1 MANRSAKIYA
11 LVMAVLLTSSAV
23 VLQWYG
29 SLQAWD
35 NMIFDRLAKYFEQQP
50 NSDIIIVTI
59 DDRSLDSLGRW
70 PWSRQLHAEFINKL
84 TDAQVRAIGFD
95 ILFIE
100 PDMVNPENDTL
111 LAKAIQRNGKTVL
124 PVVLES
130 TSTARD
136 VKVKLPLAELVN
148 AAADMGH
155 TNILPDGKGV
165 VRGLY
170 LSANINSGLKIPAF
184 TKALSTLGQTD
195 ELKPVNKPGLLTP
208 PASEIA
214 KFSDYVRIPF
224 SGSAG
229 HYPMY
234 SYVDV
239 LRSDKL
245 RKQFYDKYILIGL
258 DATGFGSHFAT
269 SVSNHFELMSG
280 IELNAH
286 VLDMLIKKDSI
297 LLIKPI
303 SAALITAFL
312 VFVPLVS
319 YSFLSGRQI
328 FLITVFFILISLVI
342 SACLLLIN
350 YLWFA
355 PTPVILALLSGFL
368 FWSSKQLGVVSKL
381 LFMEKQKA
389 RATLQA
395 IGDAVVTTNKQGK
408 IEYMNPAA
416 EKMAGYSLN
425 QVKGQTLCD
434 VFTVEEADQC
444 KQFFEEFQNNISG
457 DGIDQTEIKSYVNQS
472 GQKYAM
478 QLSANPII
486 ERNGKDSGMVYAFND
501 LTTLLEISQRM
512 AYVAT
517 HDTLTGLPNRDLL
530 HDRLTQAIRLASRL
544 GKHIVILF
552 IDLDGFKKIN
562 DGLGHAGGDLVLK
575 EIAKRLQSSVRHG
588 DTTARWG
595 GDEFVILMENLEH
608 EEYVLEIVDKIVHN
622 LSASLHVFNQEVFVT
637 PSIGISLFPKDGET
651 ADALLARADAAMYSV
666 KDTGRN
672 GFNFYSTGLNDTARQ
687 RLQMEKEMHDALQQG
702 EFEVFYQPLIDLK
715 SQQIQGA
722 EALLRWRHYEKGI
735 ILPGEFIYLAEETG
749 LIVPIGDW
757 LFQTVCRQLK
767 QWHQRG
773 IQGIQV
779 AVNLSPRQFMQK
791 NLLEMVSQCIEHY
804 HIIPGTLNVE
814 VTESIM
820 MRDVEQAIKIL
831 QALKAIGVSVAL
843 DDFGTGYSSLSYL
856 KRFPVDKLKIDKS
869 FINNLFSDS
878 EDASIVNAV
887 ILLGHNM
894 NMQIVAEGIET
905 RDQMLFLMRQ
915 GCDIG
920 QGYYFDRP
928 LKAEG
933 MTDLLLEKTVL
944 SE

>member
-1 MANRSAKIYA
+1 MSNWPTKLFA
-11 LVMAVLLTSSAV
+11 LVMAVLLTLSAV
-23 VLQWYG
+23 GLQWSG
-29 SLQAWD
+29 SMKSWD
-35 NMIFDRLAKYFEQQP
+35 DMIFDQLTKYFHHEP
-50 NSDIIIVTI
+50 NSDIIIVSI
-59 DDRSLDSLGRW
+59 DDRSLDSFGRW
-70 PWSRQLHAEFINKL
+70 PWPRQLHAEFIDKL
-84 TDAQVRAIGFD
+84 TEVQVRAIGLD

-100 PDMVNPENDTL
+100 PDKDNPENDRR
-111 LAKAIQRNGKTVL
+111 LAKAIQRNGRTVL
-124 PVVLES
+124 PVVIES
-130 TSTARD
+130 TSASRD
-136 VKVKLPLAELVN
+136 VKVKLPLPGLVT
-148 AAADMGH
+148 AAANLGH

-184 TKALSTLGQTD
+184 TKALADIGHANNTNSD
-195 ELKPVNKPGLLTP
+195 NKPVLGNYPVDKI
-208 PASEIA
+208 AS
-214 KFSDYVRIPF
+214 FSDYVRIPF

-239 LRSDKL
+239 LRSEKL

-258 DATGFGSHFAT
+258 NATGFGSRFAT
-269 SVSNHFELMSG
+269 SVSNHSELMSG

-286 VLDMLIKKDSI
+286 VLDMLLKNSSI
-297 LLIKPI
+297 LPVRPV
-303 SAALITAFL
+303 SAMLLTAFL

-319 YSFLSGRQI
+319 YGFLSSRQT
-328 FLITVFFILISLVI
+328 LIVTTLCILLSLFV
-342 SACLLLIN
+342 SAWLLLAN
-350 YLWFA
+350 YLWFG
-355 PTPVILALLSGFL
+355 PTSVILLLLSGLL
-368 FWSSKQLGVVSKL
+368 FWNSKQLASVSKL

-389 RATLQA
+389 RATLHA
-395 IGDAVVTTNKQGK
+395 IGDAVVTTDKQGK

-416 EKMAGYSLN
+416 EKMAGCSLN
-425 QVKGQTLCD
+425 QVKGQAFCD
-434 VFTVEEADQC
+434 IFTVEEADES
-444 KQFFEEFQNNISG
+444 KKLFEEFQDKIRDNE
-457 DGIDQTEIKSYVNQS
+457 IDQAEIKGFVSQS
-472 GQKYAM
+472 GQKYAV

-501 LTTLLEISQRM
+501 LTAMLDISQRM
-512 AYVAT
+512 AYIAT
-517 HDTLTGLPNRDLL
+517 HDALTALPNRVLL
-530 HDRLTQAIRLASRL
+530 HDRLTQAISLAGRL

-552 IDLDGFKKIN
+552 VDLDGFKKIN
-562 DGLGHAGGDLVLK
+562 DGLGHAGGDQVLK
-575 EIAKRLQSSVRHG
+575 EIAKRLQSSVRQG

-595 GDEFVILMENLEH
+595 GDEFVVLMENLEH
-608 EEYVLEIVDKIVHN
+608 EEYVVEIVDKIVQN

-672 GFNFYSTGLNDTARQ
+672 GFNFYSTGLNDSARH
-687 RLQMEKEMHDALQQG
+687 RLQMEKEMHDALKQG

-715 SQQIQGA
+715 SQQILGA
-722 EALLRWRHYEKGI
+722 EALLRWRHYDKGI

-757 LFQTVCRQLK
+757 LFQTVCQQLK
-767 QWHQRG
+767 MWHQRG
-773 IQGIQV
+773 IQDIQV
-779 AVNLSPRQFMQK
+779 AINLSPRQFMQK
-791 NLLEMVSQCIEHY
+791 NLLDMVGQCIEQY

-820 MRDVEQAIKIL
+820 MRDVDQAINIL
-831 QALKAIGVSVAL
+831 QALKAVGISVAL

-878 EDASIVNAV
+878 DDASIINAV

-894 NMQIVAEGIET
+894 NMQVVAEGIET
-905 RDQMLFLMRQ
+905 REQMLFLMRQ

-928 LKAEG
+928 LKAEK
-933 MTDLLLEKTVL
+933 MTDLLMEKMVL

>member
-1 MANRSAKIYA
+1 MSNRSTIIYA
-11 LVMAVLLTSSAV
+11 FVMAVLLTISAMG
-23 VLQWYG
+23 LQWMG

-35 NMIFDRLAKYFEQQP
+35 DIIYDRLAKYFQHQP
-50 NSDIIIVTI
+50 NSDIVIVTV

-70 PWSRQLHAEFINKL
+70 PWPRQLHAEFIDKL
-84 TDAQVRAIGFD
+84 TEARVKAIGLD

-100 PDMVNPENDTL
+100 PDHDNPDNDMR
-111 LAKAIQRNGKTVL
+111 LAQAMQRNGKTVL
-124 PVVLES
+124 PVVIES

-136 VKVKLPLAELVN
+136 VKVKLPLPELVN
-148 AAADMGH
+148 AVADMGH

-170 LSANINSGLKIPAF
+170 LSANINAGQKISAF
-184 TKALSTLGQTD
+184 TKALAAFGQTSHSN
-195 ELKPVNKPGLLTP
+195 PVNKPVFQKH
-208 PASEIA
+208 PASEITS
-214 KFSDYVRIPF
+214 FSDYVRIPF
-224 SGSAG
+224 SGPAG

-239 LRSDKL
+239 LRSEKL
-245 RKQFYDKYILIGL
+245 RQQFSDKYILIGL
-258 DATGFGSHFAT
+258 NATGFGSRFAT
-269 SVSNHFELMSG
+269 SVSNHSELMSG
-280 IELNAH
+280 IELNAQ
-286 VLDMLIKKDSI
+286 VLDMLLTKTCI
-297 LLIKPI
+297 LPVKPI
-303 SAALITAFL
+303 PAVLLTAILVLI
-312 VFVPLVS
+312 PLVS
-319 YSFLSGRQI
+319 YSFLSGRQ
-328 FLITVFFILISLVI
+328 TFFITITFVLISLAV
-342 SACLLLIN
+342 SAFLLFTSH
-350 YLWFA
+350 LWFG
-355 PTPVILALLSGFL
+355 PTPIILALLAGIL
-368 FWSSKQLGVVSKL
+368 FWNSKQLGSVSAL
-381 LFMEKQKA
+381 LFMERQKA
-389 RATLQA
+389 RATLHA

-425 QVKGQTLCD
+425 QVKGKTFSD
-434 VFTVEEADQC
+434 IFTVEEADES
-444 KQFFEEFQNNISG
+444 KKLFEEFQDKLRSNE
-457 DGIDQTEIKSYVNQS
+457 IDQAEIKGFVSQT
-472 GQKYAM
+472 GRKYAV
-478 QLSANPII
+478 QLSANQII
-486 ERNGKDSGMVYAFND
+486 ERNGKGSGMVYAFND
-501 LTTLLEISQRM
+501 LTALLDISQRM
-512 AYVAT
+512 AYIAT
-517 HDTLTGLPNRDLL
+517 HDALTGLPNRVLL
-530 HDRLTQAIRLASRL
+530 HDRLTQAINLAGRL

-562 DGLGHAGGDLVLK
+562 DGLGHAGGDQVLK
-575 EIAKRLQSSVRHG
+575 EIAKRLQFCVRQG

-595 GDEFVILMENLEH
+595 GDEFVVLMENLEH
-608 EEYVLEIVDKIVHN
+608 EQYVVEIVDKIVHK
-622 LSASLHVFNQEVFVT
+622 LSAPLHVFSQQVFVT

-687 RLQMEKEMHDALQQG
+687 RLQMEKEMHDALEQG

-715 SQQIQGA
+715 SQQILGA

-749 LIVPIGDW
+749 LIVPIGNW

-767 QWHQRG
+767 QWHQ
-773 IQGIQV
+773 QGLQGMQV

-791 NLLEMVSQCIEHY
+791 NLLEMISQCIEQY
-804 HIIPGTLNVE
+804 HIVPGTLNVE

-820 MRDVEQAIKIL
+820 MRDVDQAIKIL
-831 QALKAIGVSVAL
+831 QKLKAVGVSVAL

-856 KRFPVDKLKIDKS
+856 KRFPVDKLKIDRS
-869 FINNLFSDS
+869 FIKNLFSDS

-905 RDQMLFLMRQ
+905 RDQMLFLMRH

-928 LKAEG
+928 LKAEK
-933 MTDLLLEKTVL
+933 MTGLLMEKTVL
-944 SE
+944 S